1 MGRSALND
9 HAKGKRH
16 LDIIEEWQKY
26 TNANFFKPPSSTE
39 PTASTTGTL
48 NFESNSLNTE
58 ILWCLNMVNQHLGYN
73 WCSHIRELFSA
84 MFPDSE
90 VAQKFSV
97 GKTKIRYTIIYG
109 LAPYFKKELLKKI
122 NSSLFY
128 SVSFDE
134 SFNSE
139 LQKCQMDIN
148 VCYWDTK
155 KNIAVTRY
163 FDSAF
168 LDRPNASNL
177 LDSLQ
182 ESTKPLAGEKSLQLA
197 MDGPN
202 VNWNVLD
209 GLDEQLI
216 ENGHTKT
223 INIGSCAQHMV
234 HGALQN

>member
-1 MGRSALND
+1 M
-9 HAKGKRH
+9 
-16 LDIIEEWQKY
+16 
-26 TNANFFKPPSSTE
+26 
-39 PTASTTGTL
+39 
-48 NFESNSLNTE
+48 
-58 ILWCLNMVNQHLGYN
+58 
-73 WCSHIRELFSA
+73 
-84 MFPDSE
+84 
-90 VAQKFSV
+90 
-97 GKTKIRYTIIYG
+97 IIYG
-109 LAPYFKKELLKKI
+109 LAPYFKKELLEKI
-122 NSSLFY
+122 CSSLFY

-134 SFNSE
+134 SFNFE
-139 LQKCQMDIN
+139 LQKCQMDI

-182 ESTKPLAGEKSLQLA
+182 ESTKPIPDAKISSVSK
-197 MDGPN
+197 DDPN

-223 INIGSCAQHMV
+223 INIGSCAQHIV
-234 HGALQN
+234 HGALQNGFCRTDRNIDKVLKSMYFLLNDSPACRSIYSEVENTNKFPLR